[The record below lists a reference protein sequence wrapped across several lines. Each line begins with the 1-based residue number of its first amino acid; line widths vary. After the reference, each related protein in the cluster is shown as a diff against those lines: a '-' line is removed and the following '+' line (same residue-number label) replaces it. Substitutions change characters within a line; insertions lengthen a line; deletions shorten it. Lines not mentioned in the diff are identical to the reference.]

1 MGHETMTDK
10 RLAGRRILVVEDE
23 MLIVI
28 EIEDILAALG
38 CVVVGPTGRLNEALY
53 MADNSEIDAAILDIT
68 IRGDKVFPVAEK
80 LIERGVPFIFASGYA
95 DWALPPSMQDHPRLT
110 KPFLARELEDHL
122 LQICS
127 DGGE

>member
-1 MGHETMTDK
+1 MTDK